1 VRNEAGENNAVAVDG
16 LLIGGDPR
24 VHGRY
29 LRTLEVRPPKPLM
42 TRLFRDAIPRGGAV
56 IDGGA
61 HLGYHALIAARQ
73 VGPRGRVMA
82 FEPDPSSYRALRA
95 NARRNGYGERV
106 IALPLGIGAWSGRR
120 TFYLGQQE
128 SSGES
133 PFVPGRWREGAET
146 RTLSLD
152 STVAGRSIDVIKLS
166 VEGGELDAL
175 RGMRR
180 TLELSP
186 GARLFIDCKPA
197 ALARAGSSAAAL
209 LEELVELG
217 FRTRVIEEVHGEL
230 APAGEWLDEVSG
242 RVQLLCEP
250 QSVRH
255 RIAGRMR
262 TARLEPGA
270 SVPA

>member
-1 VRNEAGENNAVAVDG
+1 MLPQAGDKDAVAVDG
-16 LLIGGDPR
+16 LLIGGDPA

-29 LRTLEVRPPKPLM
+29 LRALEFRPPKPLT

-82 FEPDPSSYRALRA
+82 FEPDPNSYRALRA
-95 NARRNGYGERV
+95 NVRRNGYGERV

-120 TFYLGQQE
+120 TFYPGDEE
-128 SSGES
+128 SGSRS
-133 PFVPGRWREGAET
+133 PFVPGRWREGADA

-152 STVAGRSIDVIKLS
+152 STVAGRSIDVIKLA

-186 GARLFIDCKPA
+186 GARLFIDCTPA
-197 ALARAGSSAAAL
+197 ALARSGSSAAAL
-209 LEELVELG
+209 LEELVDLG
-217 FRTRVIEEVHGEL
+217 FRTRVVEEIHGEL

-250 QSVRH
+250 DSVRR
-255 RIAGRMR
+255 RIVGRMR
-262 TARLEPGA
+262 TARLEPSA